1 MKNKK
6 GFTLIELLAVIV
18 ILAIIALIAAPI
30 VLKIISNSKESS
42 AMRSAEIYIEAI
54 ETTVVSKQL
63 SNEAS
68 VAGTYEIKEGNLYQE
83 DKLKYEIKM
92 KGIKPKGESITI
104 NDKGK
109 VESALIVLND
119 YKYIYNGKNLNK
131 TSKIEKTNTNSI
143 LINSSIDSR
152 LINFR
157 IYGNS
162 IQNGIPTVDNPVK
175 IESVG
180 DKTKQ
185 LIDDSSMH
193 NVAINNSKDWIKTSI
208 KLEAGTY
215 TAKVNFTDGST
226 YTGWMFPIYFG
237 NNSNYN
243 IKQVALQTKA
253 NTITLT
259 EEEANQIDQYKVYT
273 NISGNDGLNGKK
285 IKNIQFVKG
294 NYTDTTIPN
303 YEPYGYKIPIKIK
316 TRKKNYFTID
326 GFATTSSLLVTKIN
340 NTSFTL
346 TAKTSGTYRQSG
358 TKFLIRVSDLKN
370 DFLTVKVENV
380 IKTSVGTPLFVI
392 RQYDK
397 NMKLL
402 AQLNNCQLKT
412 SGVKVDLSNL
422 NPETAWL
429 GGILCLSNANE
440 TAGSY
445 STITDLQIYDGE
457 DDSIITNIY
466 LDEPLRKIGDY
477 SDYIDFENQ
486 KIVRNVEVLDD
497 SGNISIEK
505 GLKPLQKPKEEY
517 IELPK
522 IKILK
527 GSSELNISTI
537 VKPSKIELE
546 Y

>member
-1 MKNKK
+1 MISQIKDKLN
-6 GFTLIELLAVIV
+6 G
-18 ILAIIALIAAPI
+18 
-30 VLKIISNSKESS
+30 KIINTIKDNLG
-42 AMRSAEIYIEAI
+42 RIIYEAWKLI
-54 ETTVVSKQL
+54 TKSGIPPL
-63 SNEAS
+63 SLLNC
-68 VAGTYEIKEGNLYQE
+68 
-83 DKLKYEIKM
+83 
-92 KGIKPKGESITI
+92 KGE
-104 NDKGK
+104 DL
-109 VESALIVLND
+109 VD
-119 YKYIYNGKNLNK
+119 YKL
-131 TSKIEKTNTNSI
+131 
-143 LINSSIDSR
+143 
-152 LINFR
+152 
-157 IYGNS
+157 YGNS
-162 IQNGIPTVDNPVK
+162 IQDGTPTPEAPVE

-193 NVAINNSKDWIKTSI
+193 NVTINNSKDWIKTSI

-259 EEEANQIDQYKVYT
+259 EEEVNQIDKYKVYT

-303 YEPYGYKIPIKIK
+303 YEPYGYKIPVK

-326 GFATTSSLLVTKIN
+326 GFNTSSSLLVTKIN

-346 TAKTSGTYRQSG
+346 TAKTDGIYRQSG
-358 TKFLIRVSDLKN
+358 TKYLIRVADLKN
-370 DFLTVKVENV
+370 NFLTVKAENV

-397 NMKLL
+397 NMQLL
-402 AQLNNCQLKT
+402 AQLKNCQLRT
-412 SGVKVDLSNL
+412 NEVKVDLSNL

-445 STITDLQIYDGE
+445 CTITDLQIYDGA
-457 DDSIITNIY
+457 DNSIITNIY

-477 SDYIDFENQ
+477 SDYIDFKNQ
-486 KIVRNVEVLDD
+486 KVYRNVEVVDD
-497 SGNISIEK
+497 TGTLILEESLSGVVDDV
-505 GLKPLQKPKEEY
+505 GTD
-517 IELPK
+517 IELPNIPTLEGTTVLQVNTK
-522 IKILK
+522 IQPSNMEVKYK
-527 GSSELNISTI
+527 GLD
-537 VKPSKIELE
+537 
-546 Y
+546 